1 MKTELKHLNAK
12 GNGEVDYD
20 YLHDIIFFKVKDRGY
35 QKSIEFEDIILDID
49 KDGFVTGIQIFDA
62 SNLFKLSRE
71 ELRSIKKWAFE
82 IKVENNV
89 INIQLIF
96 SVINRNKIIERGQN
110 IIRKSPSLLKNSE
123 VYVEIKD

>member
-49 KDGFVTGIQIFDA
+49 KDGFVTSIQIFDA